1 MPWNAQNFAARHNK
15 ALSPSQATKAARIA
29 NAILEKTGDE
39 GKAIAIANSQAGDYE
54 PPQRGMPQG
63 TVGGGSR

>member
-39 GKAIAIANSQAGDYE
+39 GKAIAIANSQAEEYGA
-54 PPQRGMPQG
+54 PQRGSPSGMI
-63 TVGGGSR
+63 GGGSR